1 MRCVIMQPTYLPW
14 AGCFNLMAMADFFV
28 FLDDVQFEK
37 QSWQNRNRI
46 LLNGQPHWLTVPV
59 KRNHLSD
66 KIKDIIVDDQ
76 HNWRNKHL
84 ELLRHTYA
92 RHPYASEMLE
102 HVSHSLK
109 CSTSQLSN
117 LNTSFIRS
125 TAKLL
130 NLNPNFVYSSEL
142 DIHGARSERLL
153 KICNHLGCNRYL
165 SPRGSADYLAE
176 DAVFDNSNVE
186 LEFQNFDPQPYY
198 QRGEPSF
205 VSHLSIVDVLANLG
219 KTLTREYVIGSTL
232 IE

>member
-14 AGCFNLMAMADFFV
+14 AGYFNLMATADFFV

-66 KIKDIIVDDQ
+66 QVKDIIVDDQ
-76 HNWRNKHL
+76 RNWRKKHL
-84 ELLRHTYA
+84 ELLRHTYT
-92 RHPYASEMLE
+92 RHPYAGEMLE
-102 HVSHSLK
+102 HVSGSLQHS
-109 CSTSQLSN
+109 TNQLSD
-117 LNTSFIRS
+117 LNVNFIRN

-130 NLNPNFVYSSEL
+130 NLNPKFVYSSEL
-142 DIHGARSERLL
+142 NIHGARSEKLL
-153 KICNHLGCNRYL
+153 SICNQLDCNRYL

-176 DAVFDNSNVE
+176 DAVFDNSNVV
-186 LEFQNFDPQPYY
+186 LEFQNFDPQLYS
-198 QRGEPSF
+198 QHGEPSF
-205 VSHLSIVDVLANLG
+205 VSHLSVVDVLANLG